1 MNTHITKRLRAIR
14 NAWQFLF
21 ALSKVF
27 KVQCRYFGI
36 ALLTP

>member
-1 MNTHITKRLRAIR
+1 MCPTKRLRAIR

-21 ALSKVF
+21 AASKVF
-27 KVQCRYFGI
+27 RAQCRDFCV

>member
-1 MNTHITKRLRAIR
+1 MRITKRLRAIR

-21 ALSKVF
+21 AASKVF
-27 KVQCRYFGI
+27 MAQCRSFCI

>member
-1 MNTHITKRLRAIR
+1 MCPTKRLRAIR

-21 ALSKVF
+21 AASKVF
-27 KVQCRYFGI
+27 MAKCRSFGI

>member
-1 MNTHITKRLRAIR
+1 MR

-21 ALSKVF
+21 AASKVF
-27 KVQCRYFGI
+27 RAQCRGFCV